1 MATATL
7 TDPASHKPTNT
18 FAQAREAEP
27 HAAADLNSFKMV
39 LSSNGVQ
46 LGYLGK
52 DGSGWAVLVKDA
64 GSAVTLEQYPYNGV
78 TYYRIKGSSSYMSVS
93 NNAYIGFYNWLG
105 ATGFTKSGSQLISDN
120 NKQPLSLYSVDN
132 AYIYA
137 WKEYT
142 ILDVSFQ

>member
-7 TDPASHKPTNT
+7 TGPASLKPTNT
-18 FAQAREAEP
+18 FAQAKETEP
-27 HAAADLNSFKMV
+27 QVAANLNSFKIA

-46 LGYLGK
+46 LGFLGK
-52 DGSGWAVLVKDA
+52 DGSGWAVLVTDP

-93 NNAYIGFYNWLG
+93 DTAYVGFYNWTG
-105 ATGFTKSGSQLISDN
+105 ARGFTKSGSQLISDY
-120 NKQPLSLYSVDN
+120 NKQPMSLYSVDN
-132 AYIYA
+132 AYIYC

-142 ILDVSFQ
+142 ILDVAFQ